1 MIYSFYNMEC
11 DRLKLVVLGHFFSFS
26 LLKTKKKKK
35 SKKWKKIAGD
45 IIILDMC
52 TKNHNHMMYGYW
64 DTEWDRQIFSVI
76 LGLFLFF
83 HPLLILKIKFWKNER
98 NVLTYYPFTHM
109 YHINEDYMAPAKKD
123 NFLSFLVIF
132 FTFTPLTIHKIRILK
147 KWEIHLEILSFYLSV
162 P

>member
-1 MIYSFYNMEC
+1 MRQTEIGSF
-11 DRLKLVVLGHFFSFS
+11 RSFFLFFPS
-26 LLKTKKKKK
+26 KNQKKKKIEKMKKNCRRYHHFGHVYQK
-35 SKKWKKIAGD
+35 SQSYD
-45 IIILDMC
+45 VRLLR
-52 TKNHNHMMYGYW
+52 YRV
-64 DTEWDRQIFSVI
+64 RQTDFFCYFGPIFVFSPTTDPENQI
-76 LGLFLFF
+76 
-83 HPLLILKIKFWKNER
+83 WKNER

>member
-35 SKKWKKIAGD
+35 IEKMKKNCRRYHHFGHVYQKSQSYDVW
-45 IIILDMC
+45 LLR
-52 TKNHNHMMYGYW
+52 YRV
-64 DTEWDRQIFSVI
+64 RQTDFFCYFGPIFV
-76 LGLFLFF
+76 F

-109 YHINEDYMAPAKKD
+109 YHINEGYMAPAKKD